1 MTTKGARS
9 AFLRSYHIPS
19 ILLHYPRLVRSMRR
33 LAILDEM
40 TAASCIRDLKAGRR
54 WSSEAVNRYGGTHKV
69 ATDAC
74 KYRRAMPPPG
84 KGCLRWTAECL
95 RRKGAN
101 DDK

>member
-1 MTTKGARS
+1 MTRKGARS

-19 ILLHYPRLVRSMRR
+19 ILPHYPRLVRSMRR

-40 TAASCIRDLKAGRR
+40 AAAAATCIRDLKAGRR

-74 KYRRAMPPPG
+74 KISQSNKPPPG
-84 KGCLRWTAECL
+84 SVA
-95 RRKGAN
+95 
-101 DDK
+101 